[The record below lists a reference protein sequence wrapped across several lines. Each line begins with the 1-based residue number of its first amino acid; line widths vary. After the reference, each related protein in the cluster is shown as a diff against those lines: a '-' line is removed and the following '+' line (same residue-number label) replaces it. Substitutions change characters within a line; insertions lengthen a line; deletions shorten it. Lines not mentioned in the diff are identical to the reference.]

1 MTLAPGTRLGP
12 YEILSPLG
20 AGGMGEVYRARD
32 TQLGREVAVKVLPE
46 HLRHDPAKR
55 SRFER
60 EARAV
65 AALSHHNIMAI
76 HGFGQEGAFSYA
88 VMELLEGET
97 LRETLRETRLA
108 PRKAIE
114 LALQIAHGLAA
125 AHDKGVVHRDLKPE
139 NIFVT
144 TDGSVK
150 ILDFGL
156 AKAGAEP
163 AGEGESELITQTFE
177 TTPGTI
183 VGTVGYMSP
192 EQVRGQP
199 VDHRSDVFSFGCV
212 FYEMLSG
219 RRAFAGESQADT
231 LSAILKEEP
240 PTISAQGRE
249 IAPVVGRILRRC
261 LEKRPGERFQ
271 SAHDLAFALEA
282 IGGSVLGSGSVLLA
296 AWESREAAPSIAVL
310 PFTNMS
316 ADPEQEYFCEGMAEE
331 ILNALTRIEGLRVA
345 SRSSAFQFKGKGL
358 DIRRVGEALKVKTVL
373 EGSVRS
379 AGHRLRV
386 TAQLIGV
393 EDGYHIWSERY
404 DRQMEDVFEIQD
416 EIAERITAALR
427 VRLVPAAT
435 APAIERQPASLEAY
449 HLYLKGQHNWYR
461 RDKDSL
467 LKAAHFFEAA
477 AEKDPTYVL
486 AHVGVANAYS
496 SLAFY
501 GIARAAAVPHAR
513 RALDGALSL
522 DEHRPEVRAALGLFH
537 FWLEWDWQ
545 GAESEFRRAIAAKPD
560 DVLCHC
566 YYAFLLSALHR
577 HEEAHASVRRA
588 LELDP
593 LSPYVNSSAGLVLV
607 NAGRGKEAISPL
619 EKALE
624 MDGGFLY
631 SHWVLAGAHARSG
644 RHEEAVRVLEK
655 AVLLS
660 ERSSFYLSALAGA
673 YGGAGRR
680 ADAERLI
687 AELRE
692 RASNEYVSP
701 VFLAWAYGG
710 LGEADRAFECLEQA
724 HSDGSVLMG
733 LLVFWQFDSI
743 RADPRF
749 PAVRRRMGLPP

>member
-1 MTLAPGTRLGP
+1 
-12 YEILSPLG
+12 
-20 AGGMGEVYRARD
+20 MGEVYRARD
-32 TQLGREVAVKVLPE
+32 NQLGREVAVKVLPG
-46 HLRHDPAKR
+46 HLSLDPDAR

-65 AALSHHNIMAI
+65 AALSHHNILAI
-76 HGFGQEGAFSYA
+76 HDFGQEGAVSYA
-88 VMELLEGET
+88 VMELLQGET
-97 LRETLRETRLA
+97 LRDRLRSTRLA

-139 NIFVT
+139 NVFVT
-144 TDGSVK
+144 TGGSVK

-156 AKAGAEP
+156 ATAALETQ
-163 AGEGESELITQTFE
+163 EGESELTTLSRQ
-177 TTPGTI
+177 TTPGAI

-199 VDHRSDVFSFGCV
+199 VDHRSDIFAFGRV

-240 PTISAQGRE
+240 PAVSEQGRG
-249 IAPVVGRILRRC
+249 IAPVVDRIVRRC

-282 IGGSVLGSGSVLLA
+282 TGGSADDVTTAAGSGPVLTA
-296 AWESREAAPSIAVL
+296 SETRQPPPSIAVL

-316 ADPEQEYFCEGMAEE
+316 ADPEQDYFCEGMAEE
-331 ILNALTRIEGLRVA
+331 ILNALSRIEGLRVA
-345 SRSSAFQFKGKGL
+345 SRSSAFQFRGKGQ
-358 DIRRVGEALKVKTVL
+358 DIRRVGEALNVKAVL
-373 EGSVRS
+373 EGSVRT
-379 AGHRLRV
+379 AGTRLRV

-393 EDGYHIWSERY
+393 DDGYHVWSERY
-404 DRQMEDVFEIQD
+404 ERNMEDVFAIQD
-416 EIAERITAALR
+416 EIAGQITAALR
-427 VRLVPAAT
+427 VKLV
-435 APAIERQPASLEAY
+435 APAPAPVVDRQPASLEAY

-461 RDKDSL
+461 RDNDSL
-467 LKAAHFFEAA
+467 VKAARFFEAA
-477 AEKDPTYVL
+477 AEKDPDYVL

-496 SLAFY
+496 SLGYY
-501 GIARAAAVPHAR
+501 GMPRTAAAARARAALD
-513 RALDGALSL
+513 RALAL
-522 DEHRPEVRAALGLFH
+522 DDQRAEVRSALGLYH

-545 GAESEFRRAIAAKPD
+545 GAEREFRRAIAARPAD
-560 DVLCHC
+560 ILNHC
-566 YYAFLLSALHR
+566 WYAFLLTALHR

-593 LSPYVNSSAGLVLV
+593 LSPYVNTSVGLVLV
-607 NAGRGKEAISPL
+607 NAGRGEEAIAPL

-631 SHWVLAGAHARSG
+631 THWVLAGAHARSG
-644 RHEEAVRVLEK
+644 RHAEAIRLLEK
-655 AVLLS
+655 AVILS
-660 ERSSFYLSALAGA
+660 ERSAYYVAALAGA
-673 YGGAGRR
+673 CGMAGRR

-687 AELRE
+687 GELRE
-692 RASNEYVSP
+692 RASREYVAP

-710 LGEADRAFECLEQA
+710 LGEADSAFEWLEQA
-724 HSDGSVLMG
+724 HAERSALMG
-733 LLVFWQFDSI
+733 LLVLWQFDGI

-749 PAVRRRMGLPP
+749 PVVRSRMGLPP